1 MDRDSLDSLDRE
13 GLIGVI
19 LGQVQAMDR
28 FVAELAAVRS
38 ENAELRAKLD
48 QPSKTPD
55 NSSVPPSRGQKPSA
69 WAKDRPKRKPH
80 AGAHRPLHPN
90 PTRTRDILATSCQ
103 RCGADVLQTAQ
114 RPRESYDRI
123 EIPEIKPDVTRV
135 ILHGGVCPCCA
146 GRFKAEAPEGL
157 EPGSPYGPNLR
168 AFIVYLRFTQNVGF
182 ERLSALMRDL
192 LGVDISEGAIVNIL
206 NQARAGFR
214 AASEAIR
221 ARLLQGT
228 AICSD
233 ETGFRVGKRSWWL
246 WVFHHGDDAYFLSH
260 PRRGKMVVE
269 EFLGA
274 FRPDA
279 WVSDRFGAQMGWAKK
294 HHQICLAHLIRD
306 TQFVI
311 DEGDEVFA
319 PAFRHL
325 LGRACRIGGRRERLA
340 DASLKIYLTRLDAD
354 LDDLLDLTPT
364 HPVGRKWQATI
375 QKLRRHLFVFV
386 TNREIPPTNNGSER
400 ALRPC
405 ATFRKVI
412 NCFRSEW
419 GAFQYANIRSVIE
432 TARRRGIGILQAIR
446 MEILS
451 QPIILKS
458 QVLLT

>member
-19 LGQVQAMDR
+19 LRQFEQ
-28 FVAELAAVRS
+28 FSAEWPALRS
-38 ENAELRAKLD
+38 ENAELRAKLNL
-48 QPSKTPD
+48 PPKTPE
-55 NSSVPPSRGQKPSA
+55 NSSVPPSRGQKPSV

-90 PTRTRDILATSCQ
+90 PTRTRDILAASCQ
-103 RCGADVLQTAQ
+103 HCGTDVSQTAQ
-114 RPRESYDRI
+114 RPRETYDRI

-168 AFIVYLRFTQNVGF
+168 AFIVYLRFTQGVGF
-182 ERLSALMRDL
+182 ERLSRLMRDL

-206 NQARAGFR
+206 KQARAGFR
-214 AASEAIR
+214 AASEAIS

-228 AICSD
+228 ALCSD

-246 WVFHHGDDAYFLSH
+246 WVVHNGDDAYFLSH
-260 PRRGKMVVE
+260 PRRGKMAVE
-269 EFLGA
+269 EFLGG
-274 FRPDA
+274 FRPDI

-294 HHQICLAHLIRD
+294 YHQICLASLLPD

-311 DEGDEVFA
+311 DEGDDVFA
-319 PAFRHL
+319 PGLRHL
-325 LGRACRIGGRRERLA
+325 LGRACRIGGRRERLT
-340 DASLKIYLTRLDAD
+340 DASLKIYLARLNTDP
-354 LDDLLDLTPT
+354 DDLLDRAPS
-364 HPVGRKWQATI
+364 HPAGRKWQVTI
-375 QKLRRHLFVFV
+375 QKLRQHLFVFM
-386 TNREIPPTNNGSER
+386 TNRQIPPTNNGCER

-405 ATFRKVI
+405 ATFRKIV

-432 TARRRGIGILQAIR
+432 TARRKGLGTLQAIR
-446 MEILS
+446 MAIVHPPPPLNC
-451 QPIILKS
+451 QAPLA
-458 QVLLT
+458 

>member
-1 MDRDSLDSLDRE
+1 MDCDSLDSLDRE

-19 LGQVQAMDR
+19 LTQVQAIER

-48 QPSKTPD
+48 QPPKTPD

-69 WAKDRPKRKPH
+69 WAKDRPKSKPH
-80 AGAHRPLHPN
+80 AGAHRPLHPD

-103 RCGADVLQTAQ
+103 RCGADVSQTAQ

-192 LGVDISEGAIVNIL
+192 LGVEISEGAIVNIL
-206 NQARAGFR
+206 NQARTGFR
-214 AASEAIR
+214 AVSEAIR

-260 PRRGKMVVE
+260 PRRSKMVVE

-274 FRPDA
+274 FRPDV

-364 HPVGRKWQATI
+364 HPAGRKWQATI

-386 TNREIPPTNNGSER
+386 THREIPPTNNGSER

-412 NCFRSEW
+412 NGFRSEW

-432 TARRRGIGILQAIR
+432 TARRRGIGVLQAIR
-446 MEILS
+446 MAILS

>member
-1 MDRDSLDSLDRE
+1 MDGDSFDSLDRE

-19 LGQVQAMDR
+19 LTQVQAIER
-28 FVAELAAVRS
+28 FVAELAALRS

-48 QPSKTPD
+48 QPPKTPD

-69 WAKDRPKRKPH
+69 WAEDRPKRKPH
-80 AGAHRPLHPN
+80 AGAHRPLHPD

-103 RCGADVLQTAQ
+103 RCGADVSQTTQ

-214 AASEAIR
+214 ASSEAIR

-228 AICSD
+228 ALCSD

-269 EFLGA
+269 EFLGD
-274 FRPDA
+274 FRPDV

-306 TQFVI
+306 TQFVV

-340 DASLKIYLTRLDAD
+340 DASLKIYLARLDAD

-364 HPVGRKWQATI
+364 HPAGRKWQATI

-412 NCFRSEW
+412 NGFRSEW
-419 GAFQYANIRSVIE
+419 AAFQYANIRSVIE
-432 TARRRGIGILQAIR
+432 TARRRGIAILQAIR
-446 MEILS
+446 MAILS

>member
-69 WAKDRPKRKPH
+69 WAKNRPKRKPH
-80 AGAHRPLHPN
+80 AGAHRPLQPD
-90 PTRTRDILATSCQ
+90 PTRTRDILAASCQ
-103 RCGADVLQTAQ
+103 HCGADVSQTAQ

-340 DASLKIYLTRLDAD
+340 DASLKIYLARLDAD

-432 TARRRGIGILQAIR
+432 TARRRGIGVLQAIR
-446 MEILS
+446 MAILS

>member
-1 MDRDSLDSLDRE
+1 MDSDSLDSLDRE

-19 LGQVQAMDR
+19 LTQVQAIER
-28 FVAELAAVRS
+28 FVVELAALRS

-48 QPSKTPD
+48 QPPKTPD

-69 WAKDRPKRKPH
+69 WAKNRPKRKPH
-80 AGAHRPLHPN
+80 AGAHRPLHPD
-90 PTRTRDILATSCQ
+90 PTRTRDIPAACCQ
-103 RCGADVLQTAQ
+103 HCGADVSQTAQ
-114 RPRESYDRI
+114 KPREAYDRI
-123 EIPEIKPDVTRV
+123 EIPQIKPDVTRV
-135 ILHGGVCPCCA
+135 ILHGGLCPCCA

-168 AFIVYLRFTQNVGF
+168 AFIIYLRFTQGVGF

-206 NQARAGFR
+206 KQARPGFR

-279 WVSDRFGAQMGWAKK
+279 WVSDRFGSQMGWAKK
-294 HHQICLAHLIRD
+294 RHQICLAHLIRD

-319 PAFRHL
+319 PAFLHL
-325 LGRACRIGGRRERLA
+325 IGRACRIGRRRERLA
-340 DASLKIYLTRLDAD
+340 DGSLKTYLTRLDAN

-364 HPVGRKWQATI
+364 HPAGRKWQATI

-405 ATFRKVI
+405 ATFRKI
-412 NCFRSEW
+412 TNGFRSEW

-432 TARRRGIGILQAIR
+432 TARRHGINALQAIR
-446 MEILS
+446 VALIPQTTTS
-451 QPIILKS
+451 KS
-458 QVLLT
+458 QVPLT

>member
-80 AGAHRPLHPN
+80 AGAHRPLHPD
-90 PTRTRDILATSCQ
+90 PTRTRDILAASCQ
-103 RCGADVLQTAQ
+103 HCGADVSQIAQ
-114 RPRESYDRI
+114 RPRETYDRI

-340 DASLKIYLTRLDAD
+340 DASLKIYLARLDAD

-432 TARRRGIGILQAIR
+432 TARRRGIGVLQAIR
-446 MEILS
+446 MAILS